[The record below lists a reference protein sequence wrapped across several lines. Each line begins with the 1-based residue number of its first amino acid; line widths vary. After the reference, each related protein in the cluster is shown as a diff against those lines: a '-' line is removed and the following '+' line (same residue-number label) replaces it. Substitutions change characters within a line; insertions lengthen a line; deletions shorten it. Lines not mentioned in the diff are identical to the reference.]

1 MNAGDGNDT
10 LEFTDE
16 QFPYVNGGDGD
27 DVINAPVGVLN
38 GDAGNDTIT
47 SNIFDGLPESGPSL
61 SGGAGDDVLH
71 VQHILGLDNTFD
83 NEIAYV
89 TGGEGNDDF
98 IVELFDGVVP
108 RINAMGDLETL
119 SFDAAQVE
127 ILDFVPG
134 EDTLTIDVSSFTE
147 AGRYELVDVEVRGY
161 APSDDMPEGVRH
173 AVIVSLLEQ
182 GQTEPF
188 VTVVRFLSV
197 GGEVTLDD
205 VTILTGLAA

>member
-1 MNAGDGNDT
+1 M
-10 LEFTDE
+10 
-16 QFPYVNGGDGD
+16 
-27 DVINAPVGVLN
+27 
-38 GDAGNDTIT
+38 
-47 SNIFDGLPESGPSL
+47 
-61 SGGAGDDVLH
+61 LH

-83 NEIAYV
+83 NEIAHV

-134 EDTLTIDVSSFTE
+134 EDTLTIDVSSFPE
-147 AGRYELVDVEVRGY
+147 AGRYELVDVELRGY
-161 APSDDMPEGVRH
+161 VPFGDMPEGGWH

-188 VTVVRFLSV
+188 ETVVRFRSV

-205 VTILTGLAA
+205 ITILTGLAA